1 MPPCFVK
8 FHGFGNDYIVIE
20 SSQLANFPDADAL
33 GEFARR
39 ICNRHYGAG
48 ADGIA
53 VVGPSEVPGANFQV
67 RIFNPDGSEASLSG
81 NGTRCAAAY
90 LYYKSLWTAEELRLS
105 TRAGVKLY
113 TLLEAL
119 SEPSASAGG
128 PTDEAN
134 GSPEKAD
141 GPAKAAGGTPA
152 IPAAVPVK
160 RYVFDSELGQP
171 RFDPASIP
179 MLTKESL
186 AKVIDYPLPVGGESF
201 PVTALQ
207 LGNPNCCIFVDDFD
221 TLDWRRIGKAIET
234 HEQFPA
240 RTNVVFVR
248 VIDRDT
254 IELRIW
260 ERGVGETEA
269 SGTCSCAAAV
279 AAMIKGQTKRL
290 VTVLMPGGTARI
302 QWRDSGQKDG
312 GEVVITGTAE
322 VIYAGDWLAGA
333 G

>member
-1 MPPCFVK
+1 MPPKFIK

-20 SSQLANFPDADAL
+20 SRALDLAEITATSQLA
-33 GEFARR
+33 EFSRR

-53 VVGPSEVPGANFQV
+53 VVSRSEDLSADFHV

-90 LYYKSLWTAEELRLS
+90 LYYKQVWAAEELRLS
-105 TRAGVKLY
+105 TRAGVKRYILR
-113 TLLEAL
+113 EHND
-119 SEPSASAGG
+119 PG
-128 PTDEAN
+128 
-134 GSPEKAD
+134 
-141 GPAKAAGGTPA
+141 
-152 IPAAVPVK
+152 

-171 RFDPASIP
+171 KFDSNSIP
-179 MLTKESL
+179 MLTPEPME
-186 AKVIDYPLPVGGESF
+186 KVIDYELAVDGSAF
-201 PVTALQ
+201 RVTALQ
-207 LGNPNCCIFVDDFD
+207 MGNPNCCIFVDDFEA
-221 TLDWRRIGKAIET
+221 LDWRKIGRAIEN
-234 HEQFPA
+234 HELFPD

-248 VIDRDT
+248 VPDRNT

-279 AAMIKGQTKRL
+279 AAMIKGETERL
-290 VTVLMPGGTARI
+290 VNVLMPGGKAKI
-302 QWRDSGQKDG
+302 QWRQD
-312 GEVVITGTAE
+312 GEVVITGSAE
-322 VIYAGDWLAGA
+322 VVYEGDWLAGV

>member
-1 MPPCFVK
+1 MSPRFTK

-20 SSQLANFPDADAL
+20 SSNLVLAEITATASL
-33 GEFARR
+33 AEFAQR

-53 VVGPSEVPGANFQV
+53 VVSPSQVQGADFHV

-90 LYYKSLWTAEELRLS
+90 LYYKKLWTGAELRLS
-105 TRAGVKLY
+105 TRAGIKFYNLREQ
-113 TLLEAL
+113 TG
-119 SEPSASAGG
+119 AG
-128 PTDEAN
+128 
-134 GSPEKAD
+134 
-141 GPAKAAGGTPA
+141 
-152 IPAAVPVK
+152 
-160 RYVFDSELGQP
+160 RYLFDSELGQP
-171 RFDPASIP
+171 KFDSESIP
-179 MLTKESL
+179 MTTDEPLE
-186 AKVIDYPLPVGGESF
+186 KVIDYQLGVNGETFS
-201 PVTALQ
+201 VTALQ
-207 LGNPNCCIFVDDFD
+207 MGNPNCCIFVKDFD
-221 TLDWRRIGKAIET
+221 SLDWRKIGKAIEI
-234 HEQFPA
+234 HKQFPD

-248 VIDRDT
+248 VADRQK

-279 AAMIKGQTKRL
+279 AAMIKGETERL
-290 VTVLMPGGTARI
+290 VDVLMPGGRAI
-302 QWRDSGQKDG
+302 INWRGHEDD

-322 VIYAGDWLAGA
+322 VIYEGNWLAGN

>member
-1 MPPCFVK
+1 MPPTFIK

-20 SSQLANFPDADAL
+20 SSELADFPDAARL
-33 GEFARR
+33 GQFARR

-53 VVGPSEVPGANFQV
+53 VVGPSEVPSADFQV

-90 LYYKSLWTAEELRLS
+90 LYYKHFWTDKELRLS

-113 TLLEAL
+113 TIQER
-119 SEPSASAGG
+119 PTGNAGSM
-128 PTDEAN
+128 PAVA
-134 GSPEKAD
+134 AD
-141 GPAKAAGGTPA
+141 
-152 IPAAVPVK
+152 

-171 RFDPASIP
+171 KFDTASIP
-179 MLTKESL
+179 MITKEPL
-186 AKVIDYPLPVGGESF
+186 AKVIDYPLDVAGEVF

-207 LGNPNCCIFVDDFD
+207 MGNPNCCIFVDDFD
-221 TLDWRRIGKAIET
+221 LLDWRRIGKSIET

-248 VIDRDT
+248 VVNRDT

-279 AAMIKGQTKRL
+279 AAMIKGRTAHL
-290 VTVLMPGGTARI
+290 LTVLMPGGVARI
-302 QWRDSGQKDG
+302 QWRENSD
-312 GEVVITGTAE
+312 GEVVITGSAE
-322 VIYAGDWLAGA
+322 VIYAGDWLAGD

>member
-1 MPPCFVK
+1 MPPKFIK
-8 FHGFGNDYIVIE
+8 FHGFGNDYIVID
-20 SSQLANFPDADAL
+20 SSELAEFPDAARL
-33 GEFARR
+33 GQFARR

-53 VVGPSEVPGANFQV
+53 VVGPAEVSGADFHV

-90 LYYKSLWTAEELRLS
+90 LYYKKLWSAAKLRLS

-113 TLLEAL
+113 TIREQT
-119 SEPSASAGG
+119 ETG
-128 PTDEAN
+128 
-134 GSPEKAD
+134 
-141 GPAKAAGGTPA
+141 
-152 IPAAVPVK
+152 

-171 RFDPASIP
+171 KFDSASIP
-179 MLTKESL
+179 MITTEPL
-186 AKVIDYPLPVGGESF
+186 ARVIDYPLAVDGETF
-201 PVTALQ
+201 AVTALQ
-207 LGNPNCCIFVDDFD
+207 MGNPNCCIFVDDFD
-221 TLDWRRIGKAIET
+221 ALDWRRIGKSLET
-234 HEQFPA
+234 HEQFPD

-248 VIDRDT
+248 VVSRDT

-279 AAMIKGQTKRL
+279 ASMINELTERL

-302 QWRDSGQKDG
+302 EWRETSD
-312 GEVVITGTAE
+312 GEVVITGSAE
-322 VIYAGDWLAGA
+322 VIYAGEWLAG
-333 G
+333 

>member
-1 MPPCFVK
+1 MPPPFIK

-20 SSQLANFPDADAL
+20 SRALEIAGITAASQL
-33 GEFARR
+33 GEFSQR

-53 VVGPSEVPGANFQV
+53 IVGSSEDRRADFHV

-90 LYYKSLWTAEELRLS
+90 LYYRRLWMAFELRLS
-105 TRAGVKLY
+105 TRAGIKLY
-113 TLLEAL
+113 TLREQT
-119 SEPSASAGG
+119 EPG
-128 PTDEAN
+128 
-134 GSPEKAD
+134 
-141 GPAKAAGGTPA
+141 
-152 IPAAVPVK
+152 

-171 RFDPASIP
+171 KFDSPSIP
-179 MLTKESL
+179 MITERRLD
-186 AKVIDYPLPVGGESF
+186 KVIDYELDVYGESF

-207 LGNPNCCIFVDDFD
+207 MGNPNCCIFVDDFD
-221 TLDWRRIGKAIET
+221 SLDWRKIGRATET
-234 HEQFPA
+234 HKQFPE

-248 VIDRDT
+248 VEDRNT

-279 AAMIKGQTKRL
+279 AAMIKGETERA
-290 VTVLMPGGTARI
+290 VTVLMPGGEAKI
-302 QWRDSGQKDG
+302 HWRQD

-322 VIYAGDWLAGA
+322 VIYGGDWLI
-333 G
+333 